1 MATLPGKQAPMQ
13 ERTVNW
19 LVFTCLVGL
28 IPVIARLAVWVVSV
42 SDVEPVAI
50 SDLVAFGLVL
60 HSANINEVS
69 RTKEGDSKWGA
80 VQNGLS
86 IVFLILYALALF
98 TTILPTDKINHRTLL
113 ESTIILAVVSF
124 LLSLT
129 VLQRK
134 RAMSGNG

>member
-1 MATLPGKQAPMQ
+1 MIDYKTIGMG

-19 LVFTCLVGL
+19 LVYTCLVGL
-28 IPVIARLAVWVVSV
+28 IPVIARLALWAVSR
-42 SDVEPVAI
+42 SDVEPLAI

-69 RTKEGDSKWGA
+69 RLKVADPRWTS

-86 IVFLILYALALF
+86 IIFLILYGLILF
-98 TTILPTDKINHRTLL
+98 TTILPSDKLDSSALL
-113 ESTIILAVVSF
+113 KSTIGMAVVSF

-129 VLQRK
+129 VLHRIW
-134 RAMSGNG
+134 SEEG